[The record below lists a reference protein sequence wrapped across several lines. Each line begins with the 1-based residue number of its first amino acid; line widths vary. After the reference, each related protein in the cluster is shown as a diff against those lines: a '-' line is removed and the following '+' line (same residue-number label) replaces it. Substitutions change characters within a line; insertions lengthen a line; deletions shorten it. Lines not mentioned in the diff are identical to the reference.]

1 MMDHMRTIALVLMCL
16 LGGMAPRAQAAEPT
30 GPMVLHLP
38 GIGGHL
44 LVDDLL
50 VEGLTQGR
58 LGATFRIY
66 DWTNGNPGIPA
77 LGGYERNRAES
88 EKISATIVEMS
99 RANPGR
105 RFIITTHSGGAGL
118 AVWALERLPEDVKI
132 DTLVMIAPA
141 LSPKYDLSKAL
152 TRVSGRA
159 YSFNSL
165 LDPILGFGTRNLGTI
180 DRVMTASAGNVGFTP
195 PESADL
201 KMYEK
206 LVQIPYDEAWMRL
219 GNAGDHIGAMNRPF
233 ARIIIAPLLLTGRLP
248 RLVPISTTQPSTR
261 AAGG

>member
-1 MMDHMRTIALVLMCL
+1 MCRVIHITLAML
-16 LGGMAPRAQAAEPT
+16 LAISTAGAAEPS

-44 LVDDLL
+44 RVDDLL
-50 VEGLTQGR
+50 VEGLGQSN

-77 LGGYERNRAES
+77 LGGYERNLAES
-88 EKISATIVEMS
+88 AKVSTTIATMARE
-99 RANPGR
+99 NPER
-105 RFIITTHSGGAGL
+105 KLIITAHSGGAGL

-141 LSPKYDLSKAL
+141 LSPNYDLSKAL
-152 TRVSGRA
+152 ARVRGRA

-180 DRVMTASAGNVGFTP
+180 DRVMTASAGNVGFTLP
-195 PESADL
+195 STADQNA
-201 KMYEK
+201 YEK
-206 LVQIPYDEAWMRL
+206 LTQIPYDQAWMRL
-219 GNAGDHIGAMNRPF
+219 GHAGDHVGAMGRPF
-233 ARIIIAPLLLTGRLP
+233 ARFIIAPLLLTGRLP
-248 RLVPISTTQPSTR
+248 QVAPLPSTR
-261 AAGG
+261 PATRPAGG